1 MVGKSPYGNIVGYK
15 NKALAVY
22 KEALTDANLRCL
34 TYPNPVAT
42 TFDLDFDTIAE
53 QFTFT
58 RGSEATFVNEQGLIE
73 STNQIGPELVTN
85 GDFATDSDWTKGTGW
100 SIENGIATL
109 DGTQTSGS
117 SLGSNIMSVVSGKT
131 YKIVVNVLSTSS
143 GFRLYDSDGVL
154 DYSLSVGENVFYK
167 TVSSSSY
174 QVTPLGLSGTIG
186 SIDNVSVKEVISATN
201 TPRIDYSTGEKAFL
215 LEPQSTNLIPY
226 SEDFSQWNN
235 VSATLTPNQLSPDG
249 QNSAYIIED
258 SSVSSFERIDKTITT
273 NATPHTFSVFIKKKT
288 SAVSSYSGIQ
298 MGTGFSY
305 VIFDSYN
312 GTYNTS
318 LAANYDSIEVVDFN
332 SDWWVLK
339 LTATVTTSTRVG
351 LWGAISED
359 GINISISA
367 TGSETFFGAQL
378 EQQSYATSYIPTSG
392 ASATRNQ
399 ELCADATPVINS
411 EEGVLYAEVAGLSN
425 GGVDR
430 SISLSDNSTNYLR
443 ITLHAN
449 SNRIAFFS
457 STGVNYNNYDFSQT
471 SDLKIAFQYKEND
484 WKIYINGTLKGTNT
498 SASTFSPNTLSD
510 LSFDLVSNNPFFGNT
525 KDLKYYPKAL
535 ADVQLEDL
543 TTI

>member
-1 MVGKSPYGNIVGYK
+1 MYAEIAALKGDVSSNRTISLSDSTLVNQIRFYFPINIQNKIISRVDVGGSTIYVFDYNITTSETPIKLAFRYSSNGMDFYVNGTLVSSSPLSPSFTNNLNSLQFRRGDGASGEDFYGK

-85 GDFATDSDWTKGTGW
+85 GDFATDSDWTKLGSWT
-100 SIENGIATL
+100 IENGKLT
-109 DGTQTSGS
+109 TSGGASLVYQNIS
-117 SLGSNIMSVVSGKT
+117 SSVNKT
-131 YKIVVNVLSTSS
+131 YKITFEVSDYVS
-143 GFRLYDSDGVL
+143 GEVTVGTGAALINPRGEYVSANGVYTQYL
-154 DYSLSVGENVFYK
+154 TK
-167 TVSSSSY
+167 TDTNQSFGIK
-174 QVTPLGLSGTIG
+174 PNNFIG
-186 SIDNVSVKEVISATN
+186 SIDNISVKEVISATN

-226 SEDFSQWNN
+226 SEDFSQWYN

-258 SSVSSFERIDKTITT
+258 SSVNIFERIDKTITT

-318 LAANYDSIEVVDFN
+318 LNTNYDSIEVVDFN

-359 GINISISA
+359 GINISI
-367 TGSETFFGAQL
+367 
-378 EQQSYATSYIPTSG
+378 
-392 ASATRNQ
+392 
-399 ELCADATPVINS
+399 
-411 EEGVLYAEVAGLSN
+411 
-425 GGVDR
+425 
-430 SISLSDNSTNYLR
+430 
-443 ITLHAN
+443 
-449 SNRIAFFS
+449 
-457 STGVNYNNYDFSQT
+457 
-471 SDLKIAFQYKEND
+471 
-484 WKIYINGTLKGTNT
+484 
-498 SASTFSPNTLSD
+498 
-510 LSFDLVSNNPFFGNT
+510 
-525 KDLKYYPKAL
+525 
-535 ADVQLEDL
+535 
-543 TTI
+543 